1 MLQRSTQC
9 QFRRSAFTLV
19 ELLVVIAI
27 IGILVGLLL
36 PAVQAAREAAR
47 RMSCSN
53 NVRQIALAT
62 LNYEAAFKRFP
73 GMLGSSSYS
82 PQARILP
89 HMEQTNIHHAID
101 YARPLLI
108 GPVFAARFDP
118 ALANLIQQRIPTF
131 LCPSDAED
139 PMFPTTLA
147 NGTVWQTAGLNYMYS
162 TGSARD
168 TFYDDR
174 FETDGMFWAGGFA
187 KLAKCVDGTS
197 STVMVAEAILGDKQ
211 VSPTLPLRQPI
222 RRIGNWAGTT
232 SNGTMPGFT
241 ANGGL
246 ISNPN
251 LPVLFPGIVN
261 SYRGNRGECWIRAV
275 PYATVI
281 NGYLTPNHRIPDIGF
296 HGRGFYS
303 SRSLH
308 GSGVHLGYIDGSVRF
323 TANSVD
329 EMAYR
334 NVFSANGG
342 EVMVLDE

>member
-1 MLQRSTQC
+1 MV
-9 QFRRSAFTLV
+9 RRTFLNSSRRVGFTLV

-36 PAVQAAREAAR
+36 PAVQSAREAAR

-62 LNYEAAFKRFP
+62 LNYEAAFKRMP

-89 HMEQTNIHHAID
+89 HMEQTTIHHSID

-118 ALANLIQQRIPTF
+118 AFANLISLRIPTF

-147 NGTVWQTAGLNYMYS
+147 NNVAAQTAGLNYMFS
-162 TGSARD
+162 TGSGRD

-174 FETDGMFWAGGFA
+174 FETDGMFWSGGFS

-197 STVMVAEAILGDKQ
+197 NTVMVAETILGDKQ
-211 VSPTLPLRQPI
+211 TSTAMPLKLPI

-232 SNGTMPGFT
+232 ANGTQPGFV
-241 ANGGL
+241 ASGGL

-251 LPVLFPGIVN
+251 LPALFPGIVN

-275 PYATVI
+275 PYSTVI
-281 NGYLTPNHRIPDIGF
+281 NGYLTPNHRLPDIGF

-308 GSGVHLGYIDGSVRF
+308 GSGVHLGYLDGSVRY

-342 EVMVLDE
+342 ETLVLEE